1 MYLTTYLTTYLTMA
15 SGFQSTLLFFL
26 LLTPFQV
33 VSAQDDPLPS
43 WSNEGAKQVLSEFVS
58 ATTTPGSPSFIS
70 PPNRIAV
77 FDDGGTLWPE
87 SPVPFHFAFAMDE
100 IKRLNPNVP
109 SWDTNDL
116 IQAVVSGEQQS
127 FNASEMANLSS
138 ILAEKNAGLTTDE
151 FTRRIQSWAMLAR
164 HPRFKRRYTDLA
176 YQPMIEVI
184 ALLKSKGFTCYI
196 FAEHDADFV
205 RAWSQTMLGIPPDRV
220 FGPFAPVAV
229 ELRDG
234 KPVVIKSL
242 GQPTGQPDSK
252 LIAIH
257 HHIGRY
263 PVLCFANSD
272 TDEQVLKA
280 TTARTPSLGVIIHH
294 TDQEREY
301 VYDEQPSSTG
311 KLSDVLELA
320 TSNHWTVVDMKTD
333 WKDVFMEPAL
343 SDPEFAGVPTGIDF
357 VVEEVSGTGVIESSG
372 AIIRFEPDN
381 QVSGSTGCNRFSGAT
396 TIGAEQLVFGPISM
410 TRRACAPAIMDQ
422 EKRISQALQQ
432 VATYRF
438 DDETDTLHFYDKD
451 SQSVMRLSRV
461 IDSRD

>member
-1 MYLTTYLTTYLTMA
+1 MYLTTA
-15 SGFQSTLLFFL
+15 SGFQSTLFLFL
-26 LLTPFQV
+26 LLTPFRFTFQV
-33 VSAQDDPLPS
+33 VSAQDGPLPS
-43 WSNEGAKQVLSEFVS
+43 WSDDGAKQVLIEFVS

-70 PPNRIAV
+70 PNNRIAV

-87 SPVPFHFAFAMDE
+87 SPVPFHFAFAMNE
-100 IKRLNPNVP
+100 IKRLNPKVP
-109 SWDTNDL
+109 IWDTNDL

-127 FNASEMANLSS
+127 YNDSEMANLSS
-138 ILAEKNAGLTTDE
+138 ILAEQQVGLTTDE
-151 FTRRIQSWAMLAR
+151 FTQRIQSWAMLAK
-164 HPRFKRRYTDLA
+164 HPRFKRRYLDLA
-176 YQPMIEVI
+176 YQPMLEVI

-196 FAEHDADFV
+196 IVEHDADFV
-205 RAWSQTMLGIPPDRV
+205 RAWSQTMLGIPPDQV

-242 GQPTGQPDSK
+242 GQPTSQPDSK

-257 HHIGRY
+257 RHIGRY

-311 KLSDVLELA
+311 KLSTVLEMA

-333 WKDVFMEPAL
+333 WKDVFMEPAQ
-343 SDPEFAGVPTGIDF
+343 SAPEFAGVPTGIDF
-357 VVEEVSGTGVIESSG
+357 VVEEVSGTGVIDSSG

-396 TIGAEQLVFGPISM
+396 IIGAEQLVIGPISM

-438 DDETDTLHFYDKD
+438 DDKTDILHFYDKD

-461 IDSRD
+461 IDSRE